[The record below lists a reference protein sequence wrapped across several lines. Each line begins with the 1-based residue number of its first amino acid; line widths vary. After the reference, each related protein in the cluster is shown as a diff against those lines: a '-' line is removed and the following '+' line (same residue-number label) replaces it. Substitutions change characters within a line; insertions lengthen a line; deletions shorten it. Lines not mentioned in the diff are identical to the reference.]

1 MRQEAD
7 QFVFRSIQASDNAQM
22 AAIIRQVMT
31 EYGAVGPGFSI
42 NDPEVDAIA
51 DNYQEPTSV
60 YWVVAE
66 GDKVLGGGGIGPLAG
81 GDTTVC
87 ELKKMYFLPE
97 LRGKGLGVKILQIL
111 LDEARRLGY
120 KICYLETLNRMNEA
134 AGLYQKMGFQ
144 RIPKPMGN
152 TGHNSCDSFYALDL

>member
-7 QFVFRSIQASDNAQM
+7 QFVFRTIQAKDNPQM

-42 NDPEVDAIA
+42 NDPEVDDIA
-51 DNYQEPTSV
+51 HNYQEPNSI
-60 YWVVAE
+60 YWVVTE

-81 GDTTVC
+81 GDSTVC

-97 LRGKGLGVKILQIL
+97 LRGKGFGVKILQIL
-111 LDEARRLGY
+111 LNEARRLGY
-120 KICYLETLNRMNEA
+120 KVCYLETLNRMKEA
-134 AGLYQKMGFQ
+134 AGLYQKMGFE
-144 RIPKPMGN
+144 RIPQAMGN
-152 TGHNSCDSFYALDL
+152 TGHNSCDSFYSLAL